1 MLSHHTW
8 SPSTPLINVVAP
20 RMPASEPKP
29 KQSDVTTLNWGE
41 GGMLVSSQW
50 VWQDGC
56 FFWRTR
62 YYTILCR
69 IMPYQYTNIYQPY
82 HTTLYHL
89 YYYMYIYVYI
99 YYIYTHLY
107 VDIYIHIHTYIHAC
121 MHAQY
126 IQDISS
132 HHISTKNSPY
142 SDSIST
148 STILW
153 ISDWITPSP
162 SMIHPPEAENL
173 LRVAQGTSDRASCV

>member
-1 MLSHHTW
+1 MH
-8 SPSTPLINVVAP
+8 
-20 RMPASEPKP
+20 ASIRTEIQAKRCNNIE
-29 KQSDVTTLNWGE
+29 L
-41 GGMLVSSQW
+41 GGRGHAS
-50 VWQDGC
+50 
-56 FFWRTR
+56 FFAMSLTGWLFFLKNPVL
-62 YYTILCR
+62 YH
-69 IMPYQYTNIYQPY
+69 IMPHYAISIYQHIPTISY
-82 HTTLYHL
+82 HIIPPILL
-89 YYYMYIYVYI
+89 YVYI
-99 YYIYTHLY
+99 RVYILYIYTSICRY
-107 VDIYIHIHTYIHAC
+107 IYIYIHTYMHACMHAC

-132 HHISTKNSPY
+132 HHISTINSPY

>member
-1 MLSHHTW
+1 
-8 SPSTPLINVVAP
+8 
-20 RMPASEPKP
+20 MPASEPKS

-50 VWQDGC
+50 VWLAV
-56 FFWRTR
+56 FLKNPVL
-62 YYTILCR
+62 YHIVPHYAIL
-69 IMPYQYTNIYQPY
+69 IYQHIPTISY
-82 HTTLYHL
+82 HIIPPIRI
-89 YYYMYIYVYI
+89 YIKI
-99 YYIYTHLY
+99 YIYTSICRFIY
-107 VDIYIHIHTYIHAC
+107 IYIHTQYIH
-121 MHAQY
+121 H
-126 IQDISS
+126 ISS
-132 HHISTKNSPY
+132 HHISTINSPY